1 MEGVKLSQEDVLKLQ
16 EILRRADS
24 LNNLLYIIETEL
36 PELNMDIQR
45 IEKELLKAIQ
55 SDSFIGE
62 SLTVAAIAL
71 AISEE
76 STRFVQRLN
85 DIEPSLKAKGLSF
98 AESKKLAR
106 QVRERLI
113 ADLSTQIGILTKN
126 QRAKIATIKLLQAEY
141 ELQIDQL
148 ISARKIRDDIQLL
161 AGQVRDEQL
170 NRLVTLALD
179 GKVTP
184 GVKNAATVDNL
195 QDIWNQLGKRYGNAG
210 YILYR
215 GSTDDPIDPEA
226 ALNIVDKRRNYPLA
240 SYIEQK
246 IFTIERE
253 VQTQVSTYLA
263 AKNGI
268 YTLRFNENGTQ
279 DSCVFWENKVV
290 FASALAKEQFIAE
303 FPQYRNA
310 VTWPT
315 VEDVKNDNTHMLGWR
330 CRHTLLPYPIQ
341 SFDEVAQKRAVVDNK
356 MPKVPKK
363 ISEAKVRKQVEKGIL

>member
-1 MEGVKLSQEDVLKLQ
+1 MEGVKLNREDVLKLQ

-36 PELNMDIQR
+36 PELNMDIQK

-76 STRFVQRLN
+76 SSLFLKRLK
-85 DIEPSLKAKGLSF
+85 DIEPTLKAKGLSF
-98 AESKKLAR
+98 VESKKLAK
-106 QVRERLI
+106 QVRARLI
-113 ADLSTQIGILTKN
+113 ADLTTQIGILTKN
-126 QRAKIATIKLLQAEY
+126 QRAKIATIKLLQSEY

-148 ISARKIRDDIQLL
+148 ISARKIRSDIELL
-161 AGQVRDEQL
+161 SNQVGNEQL
-170 NRLVTLALD
+170 NRLVSLAVD
-179 GKVTP
+179 GKVSP
-184 GVKNAATVDNL
+184 GLKNASTVENL
-195 QDIWNQLGKRYGNAG
+195 QDIWGQLGKRYGNAG

-215 GSTDDPIDPEA
+215 GSTDDPVDPEA
-226 ALNIVDKRRNYPLA
+226 ALNIIDKRRNYPLA

-246 IFTIERE
+246 VSTIERE

-268 YTLRFNENGTQ
+268 YTLKFNENGTQ

-303 FPQYRNA
+303 FPQYANA
-310 VTWPT
+310 PTWPT
-315 VEDVKNDNTHMLGWR
+315 VEDVKNDKTHMLGWN
-330 CRHTLLPYPIQ
+330 CRHNLMPYPIQ
-341 SFDEVAQKRAVVDNK
+341 SFDEVAQKRAIIDNT

-363 ISEAKVRKQVEKGIL
+363 ISEAKVRKQVQKGLL